1 MIVAIDGP
9 AGVGKSSI
17 AKMIADRL
25 GLYYLNSG
33 NFYRGITYRI
43 LNLGLDPSNKEDC
56 IKAAEGASFDV
67 IDGHFYLDNENVE
80 DKLHHPSIDLWASK
94 VSSVPEV
101 RTIVNDRILALTKK
115 LSIVAEGRDMTT
127 VVFPNAEHKFF
138 FDALPEIRARR
149 RYEQNPEVMDYETV
163 LKEINERDAIDR
175 NKPVGGLKIASD
187 ATYID
192 TSYLTI
198 NQVCEKV
205 LGAVKGKKVEI

>member
-33 NFYRGITYRI
+33 NFYRGVTYRI
-43 LNLGLDPSNKEDC
+43 LNLGLDPAKAEDC
-56 IKAAEGASFDV
+56 IKAAQGAKFDV
-67 IDGHFYLDNENVE
+67 REGKFYLDDEFVE
-80 DKLHHPSIDLWASK
+80 DKLHHPSIDLWSSK
-94 VSSVPEV
+94 VSSIPKV
-101 RTIVNDRILALTKK
+101 REIVNQRILALTKK
-115 LSIVAEGRDMTT
+115 LDIVAEGRDMTT
-127 VVFPNAEHKFF
+127 VVFPNAQFKFF
-138 FDALPEIRARR
+138 FDALPEIRAKR
-149 RYEQNPEVMDYETV
+149 RYKQNPEVMDYETV

-187 ATYID
+187 AIYID

-205 LGAVKGKKVEI
+205 IEAVKGLKK